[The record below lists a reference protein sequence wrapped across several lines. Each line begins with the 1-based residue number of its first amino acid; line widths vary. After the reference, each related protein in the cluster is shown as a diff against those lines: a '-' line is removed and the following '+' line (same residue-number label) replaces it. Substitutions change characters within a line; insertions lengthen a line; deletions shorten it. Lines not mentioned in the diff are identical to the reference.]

1 LESLFL
7 ESFDEDFS
15 RVDEEL
21 EDVDDAD
28 EFVKLLFAEL
38 VELSFPSLSLLD
50 VDLLKLLLCFSL

>member
-1 LESLFL
+1 MESLFL